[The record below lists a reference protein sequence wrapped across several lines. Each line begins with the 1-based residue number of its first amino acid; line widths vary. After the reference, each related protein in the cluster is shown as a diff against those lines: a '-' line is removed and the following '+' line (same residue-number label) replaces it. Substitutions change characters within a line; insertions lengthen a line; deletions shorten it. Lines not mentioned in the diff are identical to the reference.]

1 MEKVQREV
9 TMKTGKKL
17 MAILIMATL
26 LIPQSVYGADILSE
40 NVVGAQAVSD
50 ESRVSVNPDKAA
62 AETIASEDAKEAT
75 ESISST
81 TEDSSDKLSED
92 ADAASDEA
100 ATAENDTASEA
111 DKTSEKTV
119 SGKEDAADDNKNDSS
134 VKDDAKKD
142 AVKKDAVKK
151 DDSETDSS
159 LADSSVTDLAP
170 LEEEKD
176 EMEEVVGAGAP
187 ANDAKLET
195 GVYCIC
201 MKQNYKN
208 FLGSEGNVETHRANI
223 QIVEKNYSKKQCWVI
238 TALGNGKYSIW
249 NLSSGMALG
258 IVGITPKQNANICQ
272 FRRHYKNVAQ
282 FYIRKTTDGAVV
294 IQPVGGSFVLAAT
307 SADVK
312 PGVDIRLTKYT
323 AQMEAKWRCVKTTS
337 MPAADATYTI
347 RSKLDDSKY
356 LSIEGAAKTSGANCI
371 LSGTSAGKYVTI
383 YSTAADK
390 CMIRPTCSNF
400 TLNVYSN
407 MQNGSNVKQYKI
419 TNSVRQFWK
428 FNDEGNGYYSIRLA
442 SDTSMALDVAGGS
455 AKEGANIQVY
465 KFNGSDAQL
474 FSLEKVDA
482 SRILPNGY
490 YAMKSSANTK
500 MAVEIANNSKSSGA
514 NVQLGT
520 YNNRNKQKF
529 YISYAGSGLYYIKNV
544 RSLLNLDVAGASK
557 ANGTNVWQYTRNTT
571 NAQKWK
577 PVGSLGVFY
586 LKSALGDIAMDCNA
600 GSTAPGTNIQVYAIN
615 NTNAQKFRLA
625 PVSISQEKEFTV
637 AIDAGHQ
644 RHQNTGR
651 EPIGPGSSTMK
662 QKVSSGTDGRYSGLS
677 EYELNLQVSLKLQAE
692 LEKRGYNVFMVRTT
706 HDVNISNAERAQMA
720 ANAGA
725 DIFIRIHANGADSSS
740 VRGALN
746 YMPSSSNPYLSSS
759 VIAGSQRLARLV
771 LDSYCAATGMPNL
784 GLLTG
789 DDMTGIN
796 WAKMP
801 VTIVEMG
808 FMSNRTDDLYM
819 ASASGQAQ
827 IVQGIANGVDKY
839 FG

>member
-9 TMKTGKKL
+9 SMKTGKKL

-81 TEDSSDKLSED
+81 TEDSSDKLSEG

-100 ATAENDTASEA
+100 AAAENDTASEA

-142 AVKKDAVKK
+142 AVKKD
-151 DDSETDSS
+151 DSEADSS

-170 LEEEKD
+170 LDEEKD
-176 EMEEVVGAGAP
+176 VMEEVVGAGAP

-390 CMIRPTCSNF
+390 RMIRPTCSNF

-419 TNSVRQFWK
+419 TNS
-428 FNDEGNGYYSIRLA
+428 
-442 SDTSMALDVAGGS
+442 
-455 AKEGANIQVY
+455 
-465 KFNGSDAQL
+465 
-474 FSLEKVDA
+474 
-482 SRILPNGY
+482 
-490 YAMKSSANTK
+490 
-500 MAVEIANNSKSSGA
+500 SSGNSTTRA
-514 NVQLGT
+514 TVT
-520 YNNRNKQKF
+520 
-529 YISYAGSGLYYIKNV
+529 IPSDWPAIP
-544 RSLLNLDVAGASK
+544 
-557 ANGTNVWQYTRNTT
+557 VWL
-571 NAQKWK
+571 WMS
-577 PVGSLGVFY
+577 PEGP
-586 LKSALGDIAMDCNA
+586 LK
-600 GSTAPGTNIQVYAIN
+600 
-615 NTNAQKFRLA
+615 
-625 PVSISQEKEFTV
+625 
-637 AIDAGHQ
+637 
-644 RHQNTGR
+644 R
-651 EPIGPGSSTMK
+651 EPTFRSINSTGPM
-662 QKVSSGTDGRYSGLS
+662 
-677 EYELNLQVSLKLQAE
+677 
-692 LEKRGYNVFMVRTT
+692 
-706 HDVNISNAERAQMA
+706 H
-720 ANAGA
+720 
-725 DIFIRIHANGADSSS
+725 SSS
-740 VRGALN
+740 HWRKSMRAGFSRTAT
-746 YMPSSSNPYLSSS
+746 MP
-759 VIAGSQRLARLV
+759 
-771 LDSYCAATGMPNL
+771 
-784 GLLTG
+784 
-789 DDMTGIN
+789 
-796 WAKMP
+796 
-801 VTIVEMG
+801 
-808 FMSNRTDDLYM
+808 
-819 ASASGQAQ
+819 
-827 IVQGIANGVDKY
+827 
-839 FG
+839 

>member
-1 MEKVQREV
+1 
-9 TMKTGKKL
+9 MKTGKKI
-17 MAILIMATL
+17 MAILLMVTL
-26 LIPQSVYGADILSE
+26 LIPQSVYGANILTE
-40 NVVGAQAVSD
+40 NVVGAQAISD
-50 ESRVSVNPDKAA
+50 ESKISAEDPDKAS
-62 AETIASEDAKEAT
+62 AEAITQADTKESA
-75 ESISST
+75 ESIS
-81 TEDSSDKLSED
+81 TEMQGNSDQRTQD
-92 ADAASDEA
+92 AGVASDEA
-100 ATAENDTASEA
+100 AVTENDTVTAETTPEKEESGKA
-111 DKTSEKTV
+111 DATDDSKTDSL
-119 SGKEDAADDNKNDSS
+119 SKEDAK
-134 VKDDAKKD
+134 KKDAKKD
-142 AVKKDAVKK
+142 E
-151 DDSETDSS
+151 SQT
-159 LADSSVTDLAP
+159 DSSVTDLAP
-170 LEEEKD
+170 IEEQKD

-195 GVYCIC
+195 GVYFIC

-208 FLGSEGNVETHRANI
+208 FLASEGNVETHRANI
-223 QIVEKNYSKKQCWVI
+223 QIEEKNYSKKQCWVI

-312 PGVDIRLTKYT
+312 PGVDIRLTKFT
-323 AQMEAKWRCVKTTS
+323 QQMEAKWRCVKTTS

-347 RSKLDDSKY
+347 RSKLDDTKY
-356 LSIEGAAKTSGANCI
+356 VSIEGGGKTSGTNCV
-371 LSGTSAGKYVTI
+371 LSGTSAGKYMTI

-390 CMIRPTCSNF
+390 RMLRPTCSNF

-407 MQNGSNVKQYKI
+407 MKSGSNVKQYKI
-419 TNSVRQFWK
+419 TNTTRQFWK

-442 SDTSMALDVAGGS
+442 SDNSMALDVAGGT

-482 SRILPNGY
+482 NRILPNGY
-490 YAMKSSANTK
+490 FAMKSSANSS
-500 MAVEIANNSKSSGA
+500 MAVEIANNSKNSGA

-520 YNNRNKQKF
+520 YNDRNKQKF

-577 PVGSLGVFY
+577 PVGSAGVFY

-625 PVSISQEKEFTV
+625 PVSVSAEKEFTV

-759 VIAGSQRLARLV
+759 VISGSQRLARV
-771 LDSYCAATGMPNL
+771 ILDSYCAATGMPNL

-827 IVQGIANGVDKY
+827 IIQGIANGVDKY
-839 FG
+839 FE

>member
-9 TMKTGKKL
+9 IMKTGKKL

-50 ESRVSVNPDKAA
+50 ESWVSVNPDKAA
-62 AETIASEDAKEAT
+62 AETITSEDTKEAA
-75 ESISST
+75 ESVSSA
-81 TEDSSDKLSED
+81 TEDSSDKLSEG

-100 ATAENDTASEA
+100 TVAENDAVSDA
-111 DKTSEKTV
+111 DKTSEKTE
-119 SGKEDAADDNKNDSS
+119 SGKEDAADDRKKGSYA
-134 VKDDAKKD
+134 KGDAKNE
-142 AVKKDAVKK
+142 ASKK
-151 DDSETDSS
+151 DDSQTDSS

-170 LEEEKD
+170 LEEETS

-208 FLGSEGNVETHRANI
+208 FLGSEGDSELHRANV

-249 NLSSGMALG
+249 NVSSGMALG
-258 IVGITPKQNANICQ
+258 IVGITPRQNANICQ

-294 IQPVGGSFVLAAT
+294 IQPVGGSFVLAAA

-312 PGVDIRLTKYT
+312 PGVNIQLTKFT
-323 AQMEAKWRCVKTTS
+323 QQMEAKWRCVKTTS
-337 MPAADATYTI
+337 MPAADGTYTI

-356 LSIEGAAKTSGANCI
+356 VSIEGGSKTSGANCV
-371 LSGTSAGKYVTI
+371 LSGTSAGKYMTI
-383 YSTAADK
+383 YSTAVDK
-390 CMIRPTCSNF
+390 RMIRPTCSNF
-400 TLNVYSN
+400 PLNVYSN
-407 MQNGSNVKQYKI
+407 MQSGSNVKQYKV

-428 FNDEGNGYYSIRLA
+428 LNDEGNGYYSIRLA
-442 SDTSMALDVAGGS
+442 SDNNMALDVAGAS

-482 SRILPNGY
+482 NRILPNGY
-490 YAMKSSANTK
+490 YAMKSYADAK
-500 MAVEIANNSKSSGA
+500 IAIEIANNSKNNGA

-520 YNNRNKQKF
+520 YSDRNKQKF

-557 ANGTNVWQYTRNTT
+557 TNGTNVWQYTRNTT

-577 PVGSLGVFY
+577 PVGSTGVFY
-586 LKSALGDIAMDCNA
+586 LKSALGNVAMDCNA
-600 GSTAPGTNIQVYAIN
+600 GSTAPGTNIQIYTIN
-615 NTNAQKFRLA
+615 NTNAQKFRLV
-625 PVSISQEKEFTV
+625 PVSVSAEKEFTV

-746 YMPSSSNPYLSSS
+746 YMPSSSNPYLSPS
-759 VIAGSQRLARLV
+759 VISGSQKLARV
-771 LDSYCAATGMPNL
+771 ILDSYCAATGMPNL

-839 FG
+839 FES